1 MNDSVNTTISTTSKF
16 KLAASAE
23 KRLAIAQNLGFKTIA
38 EVRDVLKEKNNPLL
52 PAAKEYTKQVSTAA
66 ETVEGETTYPNV
78 VTVPVET
85 LQEKLASDARMYH
98 RIAILA
104 ARRKGEE
111 LPLRMAF
118 NIFDLMDEGEEEEG
132 DYDKEMIV
140 LALDGFA
147 KARNLNDASLM
158 LVQTAIVGTKG
169 TMLKLRRFFSH
180 LGQAQDKFVSW
191 LADNSLEGVDFDTI
205 SFWMKRQ
212 NKRLQSAI
220 ATPEIDESA
229 ISI

>member
-1 MNDSVNTTISTTSKF
+1 MNEVATTISAVSKF
-16 KLAASAE
+16 KLAADVT
-23 KRLAIAQNLGFKTIA
+23 KRTAIAQALGFKTIA
-38 EVRDVLKEKNNPLL
+38 EVNEAKKDKASPLL
-52 PAAKEYTKQVSTAA
+52 PAAKEYSKQVGDAA
-66 ETVEGETTYPNV
+66 EIVEGETTYPNV

-85 LQEKLASDARMYH
+85 LQEKIASDARMYH
-98 RIAILA
+98 RIAILS

-111 LPLRMAF
+111 LPLRMSF
-118 NIFDLMDEGEEEEG
+118 NIFDLMEVEGDEDEG
-132 DYDKEMIV
+132 DYDKDMIV

-158 LVQTAIVGTKG
+158 LVQTALVGTKG
-169 TMLKLRRFFSH
+169 TMLKLRKFFAH
-180 LGQAQDKFVSW
+180 LQSAQDKFVSW

-212 NKRLQSAI
+212 SKRLQSAI
-220 ATPEIDESA
+220 ATPEIDESS